1 MGNKGQNLELSTY
14 NLVNLLFNISGK
26 MVATLHSQ
34 STSYKEQSHIGSHKI
49 LKDSSKRYLFN

>member
-1 MGNKGQNLELSTY
+1 MGSTDQNLGLSTC
-14 NLVNLLFNISGK
+14 NLVYLLFNISGK
-26 MVATLHSQ
+26 MVARLHSQ